1 MRFIYVNGYNEKE
14 LMSPDTI
21 FKCMSDETRLICLL
35 LIWQEKELCVCEL
48 TQALAASQPKISRH
62 LALLR
67 DAGILS
73 DRRAGKWVFYSLA
86 NDLPQWVL
94 ATIEIASQENPTYFY
109 EHRKRL
115 LNMRDR
121 PDRINLCC

>member
-1 MRFIYVNGYNEKE
+1 MP
-14 LMSPDTI
+14 PDTV
-21 FKCMSDETRLICLL
+21 FKCMADETRLICLL

-48 TQALAASQPKISRH
+48 TQAMAASQPKVSRH

-67 DAGILS
+67 DAGMLS
-73 DRRAGKWVFYSLA
+73 DRRVGKWVFYSLA

-94 ATIEIASQENPTYFY
+94 ATIKIASQENPAYFH
-109 EHRKRL
+109 EHRQRL